1 MSQYDQNTKMDS
13 FTKSLQKKKK
23 IKVKKNATIKFIK
36 TLIKFISE
44 NHTDEITYVRLLDN

>member
-1 MSQYDQNTKMDS
+1 MSQYDQNTEMDS
-13 FTKSLQKKKK
+13 FTKSLQKKK
-23 IKVKKNATIKFIK
+23 IKVKKNAAIKFIK

>member
-1 MSQYDQNTKMDS
+1 MTKIQRWIR
-13 FTKSLQKKKK
+13 LPNLYKKK

>member
-1 MSQYDQNTKMDS
+1 MTKIQRWIR
-13 FTKSLQKKKK
+13 LPNLYKKKK

>member
-1 MSQYDQNTKMDS
+1 MSQYDQNTEMDS

-36 TLIKFISE
+36 TLIKLISE
-44 NHTDEITYVRLLDN
+44 NHTDEITYFRLLDN